1 MLQGQPQEALLPL
14 LATSQLPCVQRT
26 CNILEL
32 YTLLNETNAA
42 CSQILFHSEAE
53 SGLSAAAESAAGR
66 GESSGGR
73 AKAEVARAAIQE
85 GAEKLVM
92 AMVNQVRRVY

>member
-1 MLQGQPQEALLPL
+1 
-14 LATSQLPCVQRT
+14 
-26 CNILEL
+26 L

-42 CSQILFHSEAE
+42 CSQILFQSE
-53 SGLSAAAESAAGR
+53 SDSILSATAESATGR
-66 GESSGGR
+66 GESSGDQ

-92 AMVNQVRRVY
+92 AMVNQVWPACCMLLFFPAATAAEMV